1 MRLCRSDVLLMLP
14 EDILDALPHPCA
26 PDREQ
31 RVTEELLKVVDVPQ
45 GKYVLRALYAHN
57 HYFFHVELVND
68 GRRKPRKERDVQRG
82 LCQTRPE
89 DSSCFG
95 AGRG

>member
-1 MRLCRSDVLLMLP
+1 MRLCRSDILLMLP
-14 EDILDALPHPCA
+14 EDVLDALPHPCA

-57 HYFFHVELVND
+57 HYFFHVEPVNKPCWK
-68 GRRKPRKERDVQRG
+68 RRKG
-82 LCQTRPE
+82 T
-89 DSSCFG
+89 G
-95 AGRG
+95 ATSYDLMNNV

>member
-1 MRLCRSDVLLMLP
+1 MRLCRSDVLLMLS
-14 EDILDALPHPCA
+14 EDVLDALPHPCA

-68 GRRKPRKERDVQRG
+68 GRRRPRKGRDVEPVFCDRSKEA
-82 LCQTRPE
+82 RIV
-89 DSSCFG
+89 
-95 AGRG
+95 R